1 MSTTT
6 DTVVAN
12 RFLLTTSNYA
22 IWLLPT
28 TAKLHD
34 LGIREYVVG
43 LMKPDNKTTAEQL
56 SKIGILN
63 AKAYSLIIQNLDVDN
78 LTLVTTMLPLADQF
92 DGRKLWV
99 LLKNKYAGND
109 HVARST
115 ALDSFIDVEFK
126 DVKSFCSAMRLA
138 NQKMVLANILNNNE
152 VKIMIMLRQL
162 PRSQFQSF
170 RDIVAMGFSTES
182 FENILKR
189 LESYA
194 ISNNIKSERPPQT
207 LLHSRSEQSSS
218 SGPVCEYCKTAG
230 HRMNNCWKK
239 YPEKAPKS
247 HQAHLVITDNANQL
261 ASQEGDFSY
270 FRTSDGVRH
279 HVDEMR
285 YEGVKYY

>member
-34 LGIREYVVG
+34 LGIRDLLVDNS
-43 LMKPDNKTTAEQL
+43 KP
-56 SKIGILN
+56 
-63 AKAYSLIIQNLDVDN
+63 DVDN

-162 PRSQFQSF
+162 PDPSSSRLETLSPWGF
-170 RDIVAMGFSTES
+170 RLNR

-207 LLHSRSEQSSS
+207 CFTLAL
-218 SGPVCEYCKTAG
+218 
-230 HRMNNCWKK
+230 N
-239 YPEKAPKS
+239 KAPPRV
-247 HQAHLVITDNANQL
+247 L
-261 ASQEGDFSY
+261 QEGDFSY

-279 HVDEMR
+279 HVDEM
-285 YEGVKYY
+285 